1 MARLSFLADFETP
14 HLASL
19 SPNYHAAIFRLMK
32 LLPARFML
40 DRAEERGVLKP
51 GGHIVETSS
60 GTFAMALAM
69 LSAVRGYELTIVSA
83 TSLIDV
89 SFKTRL
95 EQLGASVVLVEDEGR
110 TGNQDGRLAEL
121 RRIMDAR
128 PGAFWPAQYDSPDNP
143 ASYARLAEIIVEKL
157 GRIDCLVGCVGS
169 GGSLTGTTRYL
180 RSLFPKMRAVAV
192 DTNNSVLFGHSAG
205 PRLLR
210 GLGNSI
216 HPKNLDHSLIDD
228 VHWVGALQSF
238 ASTREIY
245 RRHAIFAGPTSGAA
259 ALVGEWYA
267 RTYPDET
274 VVVIMP
280 DNGHRYLSTVYSDDW
295 LHAQSEWPIEAR
307 AEPVE
312 LLKITPAGEGDW
324 TYMRWSRRALS
335 EVPDGKL

>member
-1 MARLSFLADFETP
+1 MVSSSFLADFETP
-14 HLASL
+14 RLASL
-19 SPNYHAAIFRLMK
+19 TPNCHVAIFELMK

-40 DRAEERGVLKP
+40 DRAEERDTLRA

-83 TSLIDV
+83 TSLMDA

-95 EQLGASVVLVEDEGR
+95 EQLGASVILVEDEAQ

-121 RRIMDAR
+121 RRIVAVH
-128 PGAFWPAQYDSPDNP
+128 PGAYWPAQYDNPDNP

-169 GGSLTGTTRYL
+169 GGSLTGTSRYL
-180 RSLFPKMRAVAV
+180 RSLFPNIRTVAV
-192 DTNNSVLFGHSAG
+192 DTNNSVLFGHPAG

-216 HPKNLDHSLIDD
+216 LPKNLDHSLIND
-228 VHWVGALQSF
+228 VHWVGALQAF
-238 ASTREIY
+238 AATRDLY
-245 RRHAIFAGPTSGAA
+245 RNHAIFAGPTSGAA
-259 ALVGEWYA
+259 ALVGHWYA

-280 DNGHRYLSTVYSDDW
+280 DTGYRYLSTVYSDEW
-295 LHAQSEWPIEAR
+295 LNAQSKLPITTR
-307 AEPVE
+307 SEPVSLSAIE
-312 LLKITPAGEGDW
+312 PAGEDDW
-324 TYMRWSRRALS
+324 TYMEWSQRSL
-335 EVPDGKL
+335 